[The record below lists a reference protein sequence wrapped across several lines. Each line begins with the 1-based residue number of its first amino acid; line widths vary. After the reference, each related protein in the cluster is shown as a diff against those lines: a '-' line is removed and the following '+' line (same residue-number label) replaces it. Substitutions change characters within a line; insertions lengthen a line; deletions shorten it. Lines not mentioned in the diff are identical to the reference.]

1 MEENTTNDTP
11 AEPPPSPAPDV
22 APPVETEPAKPDETT
37 PAGTKPDEAKP
48 DEAKTPDE
56 PSTTAGPS
64 LAERLGSPASRLR
77 TMQGGPVVGLAAAG
91 FVLLVVA
98 MLLALMVFAPAIA
111 PFRLGSSKIGYR
123 AERDVAIE
131 QVAVRFAH
139 NFLTFDYRTIDANL
153 NQLSKDSTGNF
164 SAQLVRVRKQKDLMD
179 TLRTHKAT
187 SRGTVRGET
196 VESVHGDTATIRV
209 FLAQTVTNS
218 TSSTPSTTYK
228 DVLLTLVRTPQG
240 WKVDN
245 VA

>member
-1 MEENTTNDTP
+1 MEENNTNETNSIPVD
-11 AEPPPSPAPDV
+11 PPPAPPSDV
-22 APPVETEPAKPDETT
+22 APPVTAEPVQ
-37 PAGTKPDEAKP
+37 
-48 DEAKTPDE
+48 PDE
-56 PSTTAGPS
+56 PRKPNEPS
-64 LAERLGSPASRLR
+64 KPDDPSAMQRLGSPAAKLR
-77 TMQGGPVVGLAAAG
+77 TVQGAPVVALAAAC
-91 FVLLVVA
+91 FVLLVIAV
-98 MLLALMVFAPAIA
+98 LLGLMVFAPGVA
-111 PFRLGSSKIGYR
+111 PFRLGSAKAGYS
-123 AERDVAIE
+123 AERDVGIEKVAI
-131 QVAVRFAH
+131 RFAH

-164 SAQLVRVRKQKDLMD
+164 SSQLVRVRKQKDLMD
-179 TLRTHKAT
+179 TLRANKAT